1 MTQDDIL
8 LVCGLA
14 GLAVVITLFDLL
26 LSFVRHRRSA
36 RVRAFKDR
44 LQVAVKEETDV
55 APRTDWINRRLT
67 AIEKASSD
75 APSQPPAPNPM

>member
-14 GLAVVITLFDLL
+14 GLAVAVTLIDLL
-26 LSFVRHRRSA
+26 LSAIRHRRTV
-36 RVRAFKDR
+36 RVRAYSAR
-44 LQVAVKEETDV
+44 LQVASKVEEDA

-67 AIEKASSD
+67 AIEKASNDS
-75 APSQPPAPNPM
+75 PSATPATDPT